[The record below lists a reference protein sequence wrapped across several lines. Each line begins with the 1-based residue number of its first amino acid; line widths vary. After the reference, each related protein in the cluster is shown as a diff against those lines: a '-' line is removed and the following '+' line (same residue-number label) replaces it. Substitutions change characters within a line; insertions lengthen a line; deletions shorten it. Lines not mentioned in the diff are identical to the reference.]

1 MYPYD
6 RRKKPRPAALAVGDL
21 LVVVA
26 FVGVGTYFHGNT
38 DPLHALYV
46 AVPFVLGWFV
56 VAPLAGAYSGF
67 PSLRN
72 EAFAT
77 LGIWTVASLLGLGV
91 RSTDLFAGGAALS
104 FGFVMV
110 VGGGFVFVVWRLVV
124 SRAAFRL
131 VAAVR

>member
-6 RRKKPRPAALAVGDL
+6 RRKKPRTLPLAIGDL
-21 LVVVA
+21 FVIVV

-46 AVPFVLGWFV
+46 ALPFLFGWFV
-56 VAPLAGAYSGF
+56 VAPLGGAYSRF

-72 EAFAT
+72 ESFAT
-77 LGIWTVASLLGLGV
+77 FGIWSVAALIGLAV
-91 RSTDLFAGGAALS
+91 RSTDLFVGGAAPS
-104 FGFVMV
+104 FGFVMMAA
-110 VGGGFVFVVWRLVV
+110 GGFAFVVWRLVF
-124 SRAAFRL
+124 SRAAVRL